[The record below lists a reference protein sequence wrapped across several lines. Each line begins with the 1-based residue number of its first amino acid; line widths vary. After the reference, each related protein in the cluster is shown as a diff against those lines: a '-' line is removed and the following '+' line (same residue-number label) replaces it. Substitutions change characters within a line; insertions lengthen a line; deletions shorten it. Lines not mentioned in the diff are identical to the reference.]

1 MFDSLS
7 SPPSEIPEARESGRL
22 SVDNFLIDLHT
33 PRMSSALPPKPRI
46 IGPKVRICIVASKYN
61 EQFTD
66 AMVENAIEEL
76 GELVPQGRV
85 DLIRV
90 PGAFEIPV
98 MVASVLDRDPP
109 ACIIA
114 LGLIIRGSTAHADL
128 VARSVTD
135 SLQKLAVESLRPV
148 IHEVLLVEDEKQ
160 AYARCIGAQINR
172 GREAARA
179 AASMIDIFQ
188 ELDRSMPKNS
198 SHKKLRNA

>member
-1 MFDSLS
+1 M
-7 SPPSEIPEARESGRL
+7 
-22 SVDNFLIDLHT
+22 
-33 PRMSSALPPKPRI
+33 

-66 AMVENAIEEL
+66 ALVENAIEEL

-98 MVASVLDRDPP
+98 MVATLLDRDPP
-109 ACIIA
+109 ACVIA
-114 LGLIIRGSTAHADL
+114 LGLIIRGATEHADL
-128 VARSVTD
+128 VAKSVTD
-135 SLQKLAVESLRPV
+135 ALQQLAIKSLRPV

-160 AYARCIGAQINR
+160 AYARCIGAQLNR
-172 GREAARA
+172 GKEAARA

-188 ELDRSMPKNS
+188 ELDRSMPRNPSNS
-198 SHKKLRNA
+198 KHRNA

>member
-1 MFDSLS
+1 M
-7 SPPSEIPEARESGRL
+7 
-22 SVDNFLIDLHT
+22 
-33 PRMSSALPPKPRI
+33 

-66 AMVENAIEEL
+66 ALVENAIEEL

-98 MVASVLDRDPP
+98 MVATLLDRDPP
-109 ACIIA
+109 ACVIA
-114 LGLIIRGSTAHADL
+114 LGLIIRGSTEHADL
-128 VARSVTD
+128 VASSVTD
-135 SLQKLAVESLRPV
+135 ALQQLAVKSLRPV

-160 AYARCIGAQINR
+160 AYARCIGAQLNR
-172 GREAARA
+172 GKEAARA

-188 ELDRSMPKNS
+188 ELDRSMPRNT
-198 SHKKLRNA
+198 SHSKHRNA

>member
-1 MFDSLS
+1 
-7 SPPSEIPEARESGRL
+7 
-22 SVDNFLIDLHT
+22 
-33 PRMSSALPPKPRI
+33 MSSALPPKPRI

-66 AMVENAIEEL
+66 ALVENAIEEL
-76 GELVPQGRV
+76 GELVPNGRV

-98 MVASVLDRDPP
+98 MIASILERDPP

-114 LGLIIRGSTAHADL
+114 LGLIIRGSTDHAEM
-128 VARSVTD
+128 VASSVTYT
-135 SLQKLAVESLRPV
+135 LQQLAVESLRPV
-148 IHEVLLVEDEKQ
+148 IHEVLLVDDEKQ
-160 AYARCIGAQINR
+160 AYARCIGAQLNR

-188 ELDRSMPKNS
+188 ELDRSMPRNT
-198 SHKKLRNA
+198 SHKKHRNA